1 MGAQRRHLTVG
12 DPRAVDVLDGKIR
25 AKVRDE
31 IAWRRILHGAATAR
45 RRHRQVRSSA
55 DLGFYHGLLTGYAV
69 ALKALEGKVG
79 QGRSTGAFRGA

>member
-1 MGAQRRHLTVG
+1 MAAQRRHLAVG
-12 DPRAVDVLDGKIR
+12 DPSAVEILDSKIH

-31 IAWRRILHGAATAR
+31 FAWRRLVHGAAAAR
-45 RRHRQVRSSA
+45 RRHQQVRSST

-79 QGRSTGAFRGA
+79 QGRRS

>member
-1 MGAQRRHLTVG
+1 MGARRRHLTIG
-12 DPRAVDVLDGKIR
+12 DAQAVDVLDRKIR
-25 AKVRDE
+25 AKIRDE

-45 RRHRQVRSSA
+45 MRHRQVRQSA

-79 QGRSTGAFRGA
+79 QARR